1 MSMPRLMTLF
11 ALGLTGQFAALA
23 AEPQAKALYRQAA
36 VACEKKDF
44 KGCLEQLRKAI
55 ASSEEAILWARDNKA
70 DHFASI
76 LFLDEDSPVR
86 REFLERIDLANYD
99 KELRRDIQAKC
110 QQAAKEGKRV
120 LLDFYGGW

>member
-1 MSMPRLMTLF
+1 MPKTMTVL
-11 ALGLTGQFAALA
+11 ALVLASQSPALA

-36 VACEKKDF
+36 LACEKGDL

-55 ASSEEAILWARDNKA
+55 ASSEEAILWARDDQA
-70 DHFASI
+70 EHFAAI
-76 LFLDEDSPVR
+76 LFLDEDSPAR
-86 REFLERIDLANYD
+86 REFLGLIDLANYD
-99 KELRRDIQAKC
+99 KALRRDIQAKC